1 MMPRWSLKQLCLGLV
16 LLQVAFGIRLAA
28 AQWWEARLPPLQKFG
43 FGDSDGYWELGRTIA
58 RGEEYRYGDY
68 RVFRTPGY
76 PALLAPLFWISGGRE
91 PPTMWARGEGAIFG
105 TLAILLVMLL
115 TRTLFNERAAWIA
128 GIIATFYP
136 GQIAASIFVLSEA
149 PFIPLMLGQLFAWV
163 TAVRYGSTRGKIG
176 YAILAGML
184 AGLATLVRPSW
195 LLFTPFVLG
204 LVAAY
209 MLLNWG
215 LARCGRRI
223 PSPNGL
229 SGKQHLAI
237 GAVMML
243 ALCVTMSPWW
253 VRNYLVTGK
262 IVPTSLQVGISLADG
277 WNPEAD
283 GGSDLSKFEISVG
296 PTVLVQTFPTD
307 GNNLNVDGIPLIEF
321 AGLLSE
327 ADTDKWYRER
337 AILWAQ
343 RNPTRVL
350 QLAGIKFL
358 RMWNFI
364 PNASDFAS
372 WKLRLIYAV
381 SYTPVLI
388 CCLAGLWTFRQQG
401 FAIWLMFLPAVYF
414 TLLHMIFVASIRYQQ
429 PAIIAWLV
437 LGAGW
442 LATWQYPTSPTRQD
456 ATSPTRQRG

>member
-1 MMPRWSLKQLCLGLV
+1 MMPRWSLKQLFLGLV

-28 AQWWEARLPPLQKFG
+28 AQWWEWRLPPQQKFG
-43 FGDSDGYWELGRTIA
+43 FGDSEGYWELGRTIA
-58 RGEEYRYGDY
+58 RGEEYRYGEY

-76 PALLAPLFWISGGRE
+76 PALLAPLFWISGERE
-91 PPTMWARGEGAIFG
+91 PPTMWARGEGAVFG

-128 GIIATFYP
+128 GLIATFYP
-136 GQIAASIFVLSEA
+136 GQIASSIFVLSEA
-149 PFIPLMLGQLFAWV
+149 PFIPLMLAQLLAWV
-163 TAVRYGSTRGKIG
+163 TSVRYGCTRGKIG
-176 YAILAGML
+176 YAVLAGVL

-204 LVAAY
+204 LIAAY

-223 PSPNGL
+223 PAPNGL
-229 SGKQHLAI
+229 SGKHNLLI

-262 IVPTSLQVGISLADG
+262 FVPTSLQVGISLADG

-283 GGSDLSKFEISVG
+283 GGSDLSKM
-296 PTVLVQTFPTD
+296 D
-307 GNNLNVDGIPLIEF
+307 
-321 AGLLSE
+321 
-327 ADTDKWYRER
+327 ER
-337 AILWAQ
+337 VFWIKNSHSSARSIWAQ
-343 RNPTRVL
+343 GSHTLYIDVAPSFEPAADQALRNDAIAWAKQHPTRVL

-372 WKLRLIYAV
+372 WKLRAIYAV

-388 CCLAGLWTFRQQG
+388 CCLAGLWTFRKQG